1 MIEEW
6 KEIKG
11 YEGLYQVSNF
21 GRVKSLYFKKEK
33 ILKPHSTKGYL
44 TVRLYKNKIGKDFY
58 IHCLVMDTFS
68 PNEDKTLERNHI
80 DEDKTNNRL
89 DNLEWVS
96 HKENINSGTVKER
109 IRNSQLGEKSIRSK
123 QVLCV
128 ELNQV
133 FGSLR
138 EVERQL
144 NIPATNISKACKGIY
159 KTAGGYHWEYCDQ
172 KKRRG
177 EI

>member
-1 MIEEW
+1 MVKEW
-6 KEIKG
+6 KDIKG
-11 YEGLYQVSNF
+11 YEGLYQISNF
-21 GRVKSLYFKKEK
+21 GEVKSLYFKKEK
-33 ILKPHSTKGYL
+33 ILKPHFTRGYL

-58 IHCLVMDTFS
+58 IHCLVMNTFN
-68 PNEDKTLERNHI
+68 PNDDKTLERNHI

-96 HKENINSGTVKER
+96 HKENINLGTVKER
-109 IRNSQLGEKSIRSK
+109 IKNSQLGEKSIRSK
-123 QVLCV
+123 QVLCI
-128 ELNQV
+128 ELNQI

-144 NIPATNISKACKGIY
+144 NIPATNISKACRGIR